1 MDDKIKMNDIITQIE
16 SILKLKKL
24 PPDDNLYLRII
35 EAITKNGIDSFSK
48 FKEEISPIKY
58 NAILNSLQD
67 LVTKTEINK
76 NKDER
81 IYDFN
86 NFIEQYLKR
95 FNMKN
100 EDHELQSKI
109 KKLFIEKMLESF
121 QEFENRIDFVKL
133 VEKLLTKN
141 ENMESNSFNSI
152 TKFLK
157 SFLVDLKIT
166 TDENLILKMINH
178 ALDCFKKV
186 LINFEDEISPKKM
199 NELVSSINLEIDQ
212 LTANKENIQL
222 KLKKKL
228 SKMPV
233 CFEESVLSLMFFLN
247 LKKEKEVTSLTEFQ
261 EFCNNLDDYISKKLA
276 LLSERLKIEQD
287 NNEDLKNYHNEL
299 LKKIK
304 FEEWDLALKLLESI
318 LKKIKPLDIDELTF
332 LMEKA
337 KEAPDKIKDQDV
349 ILFMGN
355 TGINKIFL
363 YVKIKKL
370 YKHNRF

>member
-1 MDDKIKMNDIITQIE
+1 VDDKIKMNDIITQIE